1 MILYPAIDL
10 KDGCCVRLRQG
21 DMRAATIYGRDPAA
35 QARDFAR
42 VGCQWLHVVDLDA
55 ATTGTP
61 GNAAAVAAILGAVDL
76 PVQFGG
82 GVRDRSAIDH
92 WLEVGVARVV
102 LGTIAVR
109 DPELVRTAA
118 RADPG
123 RIAVALDVR
132 DGNVAVEGW
141 TENTQVSAVELARRL
156 EDAGVAALVHTDI
169 GRDGLLA
176 GPATAESAAL
186 AAATSVPVIVSGGVA
201 ALGDLTALAAMEG
214 VFDGVIV
221 GRALYDGRMDPAAA
235 LRALAGHHA

>member
-21 DMRAATIYGRDPAA
+21 DMRTAMLYGLDPAA
-35 QARDFAR
+35 QAQTFERA
-42 VGCQWLHVVDLDA
+42 GCQWLHVVDLDA
-55 ATTGTP
+55 ATRGYP
-61 GNAAAVAAILGAVDL
+61 GNADAVAEILAAVNV

-82 GVRDRSAIDH
+82 GVRDRTAIDR
-92 WLEVGVARVV
+92 WLKAGVARVV
-102 LGTIAVR
+102 LGTVAVR
-109 DPELVRTAA
+109 EPGLVRTAA
-118 RADPG
+118 RAYPG

-132 DGNVAVEGW
+132 DGNVAVQGW
-141 TENTQVSAVELARRL
+141 TENTQIPAVELALRL

-186 AAATSVPVIVSGGVA
+186 AAATAIPVIVSGGVA
-201 ALGDLTALAAMEG
+201 ELTDLAALAAMEG

-221 GRALYDGRMDPAAA
+221 GRALYDGRIDPAAA
-235 LRALAGHHA
+235 LRTLTGRDA